1 MKMGKLVRSANG
13 KIGGVCAGIAEYFD
27 WDVRTLRLIW
37 FVAAIIAVGSPVL
50 FYLILWLVMP
60 EGNKKNY
67 SDRMYERLGK
77 KQ

>member
-1 MKMGKLVRSANG
+1 MGKLVRSANG

-77 KQ
+77 K

>member
-1 MKMGKLVRSANG
+1 MGKLVRSANG

>member
-37 FVAAIIAVGSPVL
+37 FVAAIVAVGSPVL